1 MTDRGLHKSHRCV
14 KGRRLRRSPR
24 SRAYGGEVETLDPLP
39 DHPAPDNPQ
48 GKLVLLRHGETEW
61 SRSGRHT
68 GRTDIPLTAR
78 GEELARLAGALV
90 TGYDFRLVLSSP
102 LQRARRTAEL
112 AGLHADVDPLLVEWD
127 YGGFEGRTTK
137 DIRAELGY
145 NWSAFTHGVIRGE
158 TPGETV
164 EEVAAR
170 ASRVLTRVLPAMV
183 DGDVALIAHG
193 HYLRILTAVFLRQAP
208 RFGAAIT
215 LDAGSVSVLGFTREQ
230 PAILAWNHGPQLPL
244 VPSES

>member
-1 MTDRGLHKSHRCV
+1 MPGA
-14 KGRRLRRSPR
+14 
-24 SRAYGGEVETLDPLP
+24 RAYGGGVETLDPLP

-61 SRSGRHT
+61 SRDGRHT
-68 GRTDIPLTAR
+68 GRTDVPLTPR

-90 TGYDFRLVLSSP
+90 TGYDFRLVLTSP
-102 LQRARRTAEL
+102 LQRARRTAQL
-112 AGLHADVDPLLVEWD
+112 AGLAAEVDPLLVEWD
-127 YGGFEGRTTK
+127 YGGYEGRTTK

-230 PAILAWNHGPQLPL
+230 PAILAWNHGPELPL
-244 VPSES
+244 QPSES

>member
-1 MTDRGLHKSHRCV
+1 MDAAT
-14 KGRRLRRSPR
+14 
-24 SRAYGGEVETLDPLP
+24 DPLP
-39 DHPAPDNPQ
+39 DRPAPDNPQ

-61 SRSGRHT
+61 SKTGRHT
-68 GRTDIPLTAR
+68 GLTDIPLTAH
-78 GEELARLAGALV
+78 GEELARAAGELV
-90 TGYDFRLVLSSP
+90 RGYDFRLVLSSP

-112 AGLHADVDPLLVEWD
+112 AGLDAAIDPLLVEWD
-127 YGGFEGRTTK
+127 YGGYEGRTTK

-145 NWSAFTHGVIRGE
+145 NWNAFTHGVIRGE

-183 DGDVALIAHG
+183 DGDVALVAHG

-208 RFGAAIT
+208 RFAASIS
-215 LDAGSVSVLGFTREQ
+215 LDAGSTSVLGFSREQ
-230 PAILAWNHGPQLPL
+230 PSILAWNHGPALPMEA
-244 VPSES
+244 SES